1 MKQKW
6 FLLLIV
12 AVSIITISSIDYV
25 KEERERNRQITVY
38 NTYAYQ
44 DGDEWVMPVKV
55 WVHQKRR
62 WLQGITSWTV
72 RIMGEYNPQEMN
84 IFRERLTDL
93 LADSK
98 WRRDVT
104 FTISEDPNQN
114 TYQITDPESNPIRT
128 DRNGN
133 IRGSLRIHADSLSHL
148 VNDESGDVKLT
159 LEASARRYTGKGMV
173 NFMQPEGLSVVSD
186 IDDTVKE
193 TEIPAG
199 SQIVVR
205 NTFFIEY
212 SAAEGMAELY
222 STWSDASFHYVSGS
236 PWQLYRSLSGF
247 LFSDYAGF
255 PEGTFHMKNARKNVT
270 TISSWRDLTE
280 FVTNENLTF
289 EQKLIQID
297 QLFKHF
303 PERKFILVGD
313 SGERDP
319 DIYRAL
325 MNKYPDQVREVFIR
339 DVVNSRELN
348 PDRIEGMTIIPA
360 TTIEFG
366 VSSKRESFELN

>member
-6 FLLLIV
+6 FLFVIV
-12 AVSIITISSIDYV
+12 VVSISILSSIDYV
-25 KEERERNRQITVY
+25 NEERERNRQITVY

-44 DGDEWVMPVKV
+44 DGDEWVVPVKV
-55 WVHQKRR
+55 WVHKKRR
-62 WLQGITSWTV
+62 WLQGIASWTV
-72 RIMGEYNPQEMN
+72 RIMGEYNPQEMI

-104 FTISEDPNQN
+104 FTFSEDPNQKV
-114 TYQITDPESNPIRT
+114 YQLTDRDGNSLRT

-148 VNDESGDVKLT
+148 IDDASGDVKLT
-159 LEASARRYTGKGMV
+159 LNASARRYSGNGRV
-173 NFMQPEGLSVVSD
+173 NFMKPEGLSVVSD

-193 TEIPAG
+193 TELPAG

-212 SAAEGMAELY
+212 SAAEGMAEMY
-222 STWSDASFHYVSGS
+222 SNWSDASFHYVTGS

-270 TISSWRDLTE
+270 TISSWRDLVE

-289 EQKLIQID
+289 EQKLGQID

-303 PERKFILVGD
+303 PDREFILVGD

-319 DIYRAL
+319 DIYRAI
-325 MNKYPDQVREVFIR
+325 MNKYPDQIREVFIR
-339 DVVNSRELN
+339 DVVNDRELN
-348 PDRIEGMTIIPA
+348 PDRLEGMTIIPA
-360 TTIEFG
+360 PTIEFG
-366 VSSKRESFELN
+366 VSRKRENFELN